1 MADSPLRSAHG
12 GQDGMTPDQRAIID
26 RAGPEGHYL
35 LCGFSGSG
43 FKTAPA
49 TALGLAELILDG
61 AATSVDISP
70 YRLDRF
76 ARGDLLIGEH
86 AYPDLWQ

>member
-1 MADSPLRSAHG
+1 MRSAYG
-12 GQDGMTPDQRAIID
+12 GQDGMTPDQRPIIEHV
-26 RAGPEGHYL
+26 GPEGHYL

-49 TALGLAELILDG
+49 IGLGMSELILDG
-61 AATSVDISP
+61 RSTSVDLSP
-70 YRLDRF
+70 YTLARF
-76 ARGDLLIGEH
+76 ATGELLIGEH

>member
-1 MADSPLRSAHG
+1 MRSAYG
-12 GQDGMTPDQRAIID
+12 GQDGMTPDQRPIIEQV
-26 RAGPEGHYL
+26 GPEGHYL

-49 TALGLAELILDG
+49 VGLGMSELILDG
-61 AATSVDISP
+61 RASSVDLSP
-70 YRLDRF
+70 YTLARF
-76 ARGDLLIGEH
+76 STGKLLIGQH